1 MTSVDKSIK
10 SVIENIVMD
19 VMEYDGTSLS
29 VYFTPSNIKQSVHLT
44 SSFSSL
50 LGLHDL
56 YLKTYNEEILTLKS
70 NAVDGVFGWLLNSH
84 CRSVEINFS
93 TYGSQQEEHC
103 CDTNNFS
110 GITL

>member
-29 VYFTPSNIKQSVHLT
+29 VYCTPSNIKQSVHLT

-70 NAVDGVFGWLLNSH
+70 NAVDGCLGG
-84 CRSVEINFS
+84 
-93 TYGSQQEEHC
+93 Y
-103 CDTNNFS
+103 
-110 GITL
+110 